1 MAPSS
6 LSLDERRR
14 SSLAEPI
21 GLKHEVRPGSPPHR
35 RATITDVAKR
45 AGVSKKTVSR
55 VINREPRV
63 TQSTIERV
71 NTAIRELRFSPNPQ
85 ARSLALG
92 RSFLV
97 ALIYENPSSTY
108 VMNIQLGILDILRPA
123 GMELLVHPCQ
133 GDSATFVKDVQT
145 LIERQRLAGVI
156 LPPPYQRTNG

>member
-1 MAPSS
+1 M
-6 LSLDERRR
+6 
-14 SSLAEPI
+14 
-21 GLKHEVRPGSPPHR
+21 
-35 RATITDVAKR
+35 
-45 AGVSKKTVSR
+45 
-55 VINREPRV
+55 
-63 TQSTIERV
+63 

-156 LPPPYQRTNG
+156 LPPPIRERTADSHASGCRMPLYPHRLYGVG